1 MRSVSF
7 SYLILIPNLLH
18 LKILKNFFV
27 YCTVHWSR
35 HLHHPRH
42 ILSDIM
48 LGRRNWRTKCF
59 VQQFH
64 GRIESMSWG
73 ARCCWPSKG
82 TTTLALTPKYPP
94 PVWGRAPNPSKF
106 IILCTSGK
114 FVYF

>member
-64 GRIESMSWG
+64 GEHELGCEVLLAFQGHHHLGFDALKAWRLGRLSPG
-73 ARCCWPSKG
+73 ASPAG
-82 TTTLALTPKYPP
+82 LP
-94 PVWGRAPNPSKF
+94 
-106 IILCTSGK
+106 
-114 FVYF
+114 